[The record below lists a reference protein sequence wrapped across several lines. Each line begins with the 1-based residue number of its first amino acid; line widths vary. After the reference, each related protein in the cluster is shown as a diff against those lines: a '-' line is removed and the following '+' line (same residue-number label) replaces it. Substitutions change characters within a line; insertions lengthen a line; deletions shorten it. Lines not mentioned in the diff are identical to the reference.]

1 MGNLSACVI
10 HTASRDYA
18 EADSILFALQAKGI
32 DCCRQPGP
40 DCKVMIVCWDNKTAF
55 ETVTTQLQQLCATDC
70 KVIVVAV
77 QHAASDIQKWQL
89 MQAGASDVITWKED
103 EMVTGLLLSRI
114 KRWKLIGD
122 LIQSEMVQRTMIG
135 ESSTWKKFLSRVI
148 EAAWFTNHHIL
159 LMGASGT
166 GKEMTAGL
174 IHALDQR
181 KEKGELVLLD
191 CTTIVPEL
199 SGSEFYGH
207 EKGAFTNAI
216 YSRDGAFAL
225 ADKGSLFLDELGELP
240 LTLQA
245 GLLRVIQEG
254 TYKRVGSNSWNKTN
268 FRLVCATNRNLKEEI
283 AKGNFREDLYFR
295 IASAVL
301 TLPSL
306 QERREDI
313 PELARH
319 FLRQELK
326 LVAAPE
332 IDNTVMNYLV
342 SRDYPGNVRELKQLM
357 ARIAMRYTG
366 EGFISM
372 GDIPED
378 ELPEIH
384 QLKQAWNQ
392 QSQSLQQSIRL
403 AIASGKDLLKIKN
416 DIALLA
422 MEIALE
428 DSGGNLK
435 LAARKLNVEV
445 RTLQYIRKRNEVS

>member
-1 MGNLSACVI
+1 MENLSACVVSTGSAD
-10 HTASRDYA
+10 HPEA
-18 EADSILFALQAKGI
+18 EGISSILQAKGV
-32 DCCRQPGP
+32 DCCRQPGQH
-40 DCKVMIVCWDNKTAF
+40 CKVVILCWMEKTTF
-55 ETVTTQLQQLCATDC
+55 EGVTEQLQQLCNAGC
-70 KVIVVAV
+70 KVIVLCVK
-77 QHAASDIQKWQL
+77 HSSSDILKWQL
-89 MQAGASDVITWKED
+89 MQAGANDVITWSD
-103 EMVTGLLLSRI
+103 SATVTGLLISRI
-114 KRWKLIGD
+114 KRWKLIDD
-122 LIQSEMVQRTMIG
+122 LVQSSMVQATMIG
-135 ESSTWKKFLSRVI
+135 ESSTWKKFLGRVI

-159 LMGASGT
+159 LMGESGT

-181 KEKGELVLLD
+181 KEKEELILLD

-216 YSRDGAFAL
+216 YTRDGAFAL
-225 ADKGSLFLDELGELP
+225 ANKGTLFLDELGELP
-240 LTLQA
+240 LPLQA

-254 TYKRVGSNSWNKTN
+254 TYKRVGSNTWNKTN
-268 FRLVCATNRNLKEEI
+268 FRLITATNRNLKAEI
-283 AKGNFREDLYFR
+283 TKGNFREDLYFR

-301 TLPSL
+301 MLPSL
-306 QERREDI
+306 KERREDI
-313 PELARH
+313 PELARY

-326 LVAAPE
+326 CVVAPE

-378 ELPEIH
+378 ELPDVQH
-384 QLKQAWNQ
+384 LKQAWNQ
-392 QSQSLQQSIRL
+392 QHQSLQQSIRL

-416 DIALLA
+416 DIAMLA

-428 DSGGNLK
+428 DCGGNLK

-445 RTLQYIRKRNEVS
+445 RTLQYIRKRNEVT

>member
-1 MGNLSACVI
+1 MENLSVCVI
-10 HTASRDYA
+10 HTGNAGHPEVDA
-18 EADSILFALQAKGI
+18 IQFALQAKGV
-32 DCCRQPGP
+32 DCCRTPGVS
-40 DCKVMIVCWDNKTAF
+40 CKVIILCWMEKTGF
-55 ETVTTQLQQLCATDC
+55 EAVTEQLQQLCNADC
-70 KVIVVAV
+70 KVIILCI
-77 QHAASDIQKWQL
+77 HHTASDILKWQL
-89 MQAGASDVITWKED
+89 VQTGASDVIAWKDD
-103 EMVTGLLLSRI
+103 EAVTGLLLSRI
-114 KRWKLIGD
+114 KRWKLISD
-122 LIQSEMVQRTMIG
+122 LVQSDTVQRTMIG
-135 ESSTWKKFLSRVI
+135 ESSTWKKFLGKVI
-148 EAAWFTNHHIL
+148 EAAYFTNHHIL
-159 LMGASGT
+159 LMGESGT

-216 YSRDGAFAL
+216 YTREGAFAL
-225 ADKGSLFLDELGELP
+225 ANKGSLFLDELGELP

-254 TYKRVGSNSWNKTN
+254 TYKRLGSNNWNKTL

-295 IASAVL
+295 VASAVL
-301 TLPSL
+301 MLPPL
-306 QERREDI
+306 RERREDI
-313 PELARH
+313 PELARY

-326 LVAAPE
+326 TVVAPE
-332 IDNTVMNYLV
+332 IDNTVMNYLM

-366 EGFISM
+366 EGFISI

-378 ELPEIH
+378 ELPDIH
-384 QLKQAWNQ
+384 HLKQAWNQ
-392 QSQSLQQSIRL
+392 QHQSLQQSIRL

-416 DIALLA
+416 DIAMLA

-428 DSGGNLK
+428 DCGGNLK

-445 RTLQYIRKRNEVS
+445 RTLQYIRKRNEVG